1 MHLNLLTIIIL
12 ISTIVLWKLDII
24 ATLLNLGRFTIAIPD
39 CLKNH
44 YKPSHW
50 AKTKLYLS
58 TNYKMHIL
66 SSSVSLAAFLAFWAL
81 GGFGWVE
88 YLLND
93 WTSSIQSEFWKDAG
107 YNLGFVAVLSLL
119 SSLISTP
126 FSLLSTF
133 GIEQR
138 FGFNRTTIK
147 TYILDMVKGLLLSI
161 ILGVPVLLGLIWIL
175 ESVNYAWFWAWLF
188 LTALQLILTYLA
200 PVVIMPLFNKF
211 TPMPEG
217 ELKTAIEALAIK
229 ADFPLTQVM
238 VMDGSKR
245 SSKANAFFTGF
256 GKAKKIAL
264 FDTLIEKHSTEE
276 LIAILAHEIGHF
288 KKKHII
294 KGMISGMIK
303 SLIILYFLDL
313 CTDVSSP
320 VAEMLHQGFG
330 MSEPKLISGLV
341 FFSMLLSPIQAILS
355 VWSNYG
361 SRKHEYEA
369 DAYACQI
376 TGHPEYLISAL
387 SSLSSDQMSH
397 PNPHALR
404 IWLDYSHPPVA
415 ERIAAMENLH
425 V

>member
-12 ISTIVLWKLDII
+12 ISTVLLWKLDIL
-24 ATLLNLGRFTIAIPD
+24 ATFLNLGRFGIAIPN
-39 CLKNH
+39 CLKSH
-44 YKPSHW
+44 YKSSHW
-50 AKTKLYLS
+50 AKTKLYLRV
-58 TNYKMHIL
+58 NYKTHIW
-66 SSSVSLAAFLAFWAL
+66 SSSVSLAAFLCFWAL

-88 YLLND
+88 FLLNQ
-93 WTSSIQSEFWKDAG
+93 WTSSIQEGFAKDTA
-107 YNLGFVAVLSLL
+107 YNLGFVILLSFL

-126 FSLLSTF
+126 FGIFSTF

-147 TYILDMVKGLLLSI
+147 TYVLDMIKGLFLSV
-161 ILGVPVLLGLIWIL
+161 ILGIPVLLGLIWIL
-175 ESVNYAWFWAWLF
+175 ESVNYAWFWAWAF
-188 LTALQLILTYLA
+188 LTLLQLVLTYLA

-217 ELKTAIEALAIK
+217 ELKTAIEELAVK

-264 FDTLIEKHSTEE
+264 FDTLIEKHSTQE
-276 LIAILAHEIGHF
+276 LVAILAHEVGHF

-294 KGMISGMIK
+294 KGMVSGIIK

-313 CTDVSSP
+313 CTNVTSP
-320 VAEMLHQGFG
+320 VAQMLHEGFNMG
-330 MSEPKLISGLV
+330 EPKLISGLI
-341 FFSMLLSPIQAILS
+341 FFSMLLTPIQAILS
-355 VWSNYG
+355 IWSNYG

-369 DAYACQI
+369 DAYACEI
-376 TGHPEYLISAL
+376 TEQPEHLISAL
-387 SSLSSDQMSH
+387 SSLSADQMSH

-404 IWLDYSHPPVA
+404 IWLDYSHPPVF
-415 ERIAAMENLH
+415 ERIAAMEELKS
-425 V
+425 